1 MLGERGQD
9 QGRRPSKQSLLLGV
23 VVGLAV
29 GLVLL
34 NRYADRGGSAASPT
48 GRQFQLLDA
57 LVLGVVEGVT
67 EYLPVSST
75 GHLLLSQHILGL
87 TRTEQAKSA
96 ADAYAVMIQIG
107 AILAVLSLYR
117 RRAEQMAWGFLGR
130 DPIGLRLGVMLLIA
144 FLPAAIVGLAFE
156 KSDQTALVWTVA
168 DCRRMAG
175 RRNRDLGPAEATGQR
190 KQCQL
195 ALGRKR
201 GLATCSDDRC
211 VPGCAMWPGVSR
223 SLATIVGGL
232 VAGLGL
238 TAAVEF
244 SFLLGLITLGAA
256 TTFELLQDGTRVMS
270 EYGIA
275 LPFVGILSSFFAA
288 WVSVKW
294 LVAYLQRHGL
304 AIFGYYR
311 ILLGWSWPGS
321 WCKASCN
328 DANLNRVA

>member
-9 QGRRPSKQSLLLGV
+9 QGRKPSKQSLLLGV
-23 VVGLAV
+23 VVCVAV

-34 NRYADRGGSAASPT
+34 NRYAVRGGPAASPA

-87 TRTEQAKSA
+87 TSTEQAKSA
-96 ADAYAVMIQIG
+96 ADAYAVIIQIG
-107 AILAVLSLYR
+107 AILAVLGLYR
-117 RRAEQMAWGFLGR
+117 RRAEQMVMGVLGR
-130 DPIGLRLGVMLLIA
+130 DPIGLRLAVMLLIA
-144 FLPAAIVGLAFE
+144 FLPAAVVGLAFE
-156 KSDQTALVWTVA
+156 KGIKQHLFGPWPIVVGWLVGGIVI
-168 DCRRMAG
+168 
-175 RRNRDLGPAEATGQR
+175 
-190 KQCQL
+190 L
-195 ALGRKR
+195 ALPRRLGNASNSNLHSVEDVDWRSALMI
-201 GLATCSDDRC
+201 G
-211 VPGCAMWPGVSR
+211 VFQVCAMWPGVSR

-232 VAGLGL
+232 VAGLSL
-238 TAAVEF
+238 SAAVEF

-256 TTFELLQDGTRVMS
+256 TTFELLKDGPRVVS

-275 LPFVGILSSFFAA
+275 LPVVGILSSFIAA

-304 AIFGYYR
+304 ALFGYYR
-311 ILLGWSWPGS
+311 VLLALVVGWLLVQGV
-321 WCKASCN
+321 
-328 DANLNRVA
+328 L

>member
-9 QGRRPSKQSLLLGV
+9 QGRRPSKQALLLGV
-23 VVGLAV
+23 VVCVAV

-34 NRYADRGGSAASPT
+34 NRYAVRGGSAASPT

-87 TRTEQAKSA
+87 TSTEQAKIA
-96 ADAYAVMIQIG
+96 ADAYAVIIQIG

-130 DPIGLRLGVMLLIA
+130 DPIGLRLGVMLVIA
-144 FLPAAIVGLAFE
+144 FLPAAVVGLAFE
-156 KSDQTALVWTVA
+156 RVIKQHLFGPWPIVVGWLVGGIVI
-168 DCRRMAG
+168 
-175 RRNRDLGPAEATGQR
+175 
-190 KQCQL
+190 L
-195 ALGRKR
+195 ALPRRLGSESNSKLHSVEDVDWRPALMI
-201 GLATCSDDRC
+201 G
-211 VPGCAMWPGVSR
+211 VFQVCAMWPGVSR

-275 LPFVGILSSFFAA
+275 LPLVGILSSFFAA

-311 ILLGWSWPGS
+311 ILL
-321 WCKASCN
+321 A
-328 DANLNRVA
+328 LVVAWLLVQGIL

>member
-23 VVGLAV
+23 VVGVAV

-156 KSDQTALVWTVA
+156 KAIKQHLFGPWPIVVGWLVGGIVILVLPRRLGNESNSNLHSVENVGWRPALMIGVFQV
-168 DCRRMAG
+168 
-175 RRNRDLGPAEATGQR
+175 
-190 KQCQL
+190 
-195 ALGRKR
+195 
-201 GLATCSDDRC
+201 
-211 VPGCAMWPGVSR
+211 CAMWPGVSR

-256 TTFELLQDGTRVMS
+256 TTFELLKT
-270 EYGIA
+270 A
-275 LPFVGILSSFFAA
+275 LASYPNMESHCPSWESSARSSPPGCLSNGWWRTCSATDSPSSA
-288 WVSVKW
+288 TTVSS
-294 LVAYLQRHGL
+294 LRGRGL
-304 AIFGYYR
+304 A
-311 ILLGWSWPGS
+311 PG
-321 WCKASCN
+321 A
-328 DANLNRVA
+328 RHPVTTRT